1 MGLGILRNFVKFT
14 GKHLWQG
21 PFFNKAVDMG
31 PEACNLFKK
40 RPCQRC
46 FRLNFSEFLR
56 TPFLQNVSGRLLLSL
71 EIYKSKKKT
80 HNMIS

>member
-1 MGLGILRNFVKFT
+1 MRLGILRNFVKFT

-21 PFFNKAVDMG
+21 LFFNKAVGLG

-40 RPCQRC
+40 RPCHRC
-46 FRLNFSEFLR
+46 FPLNFAEFLR

>member
-21 PFFNKAVDMG
+21 LFFNKAVGLG

-40 RPCQRC
+40 RPCHRC
-46 FRLNFSEFLR
+46 FPLNFAEFLR